1 MQDKLEKFV
10 MYDFKSPLLPVET
23 LEEGVKK
30 YVNDNF
36 SRLMTLN
43 IFSEFSFYLFQAN
56 ISFSYPTKTSNN
68 FWFSGVFSGN

>member
-23 LEEGVKK
+23 LEQGVKK

-43 IFSEFSFYLFQAN
+43 IFSEFSF
-56 ISFSYPTKTSNN
+56 
-68 FWFSGVFSGN
+68 